1 MSWKVKRKHYFSF
14 SLKRK
19 FKKNYKIIQWLVKFW
34 LYIVFFSICF
44 GNFSGFSQEKIKLV
58 AADTITTTIDP
69 LRPAK
74 AAFFSALLPGAGQ
87 AYNKKYWK
95 IPIVYAAI
103 GTSIYAY
110 TWNQKNYNIVRDEYK
125 KRLANDPSLN
135 PELTRL
141 SDDRLLTA
149 QKGYQ
154 KNRDLSMLITAAFY
168 ILNIVDANVDAHL
181 QQFNVNGKL
190 TLRPEIQ
197 HNEFTYKQNLGLT
210 LNYNF

>member
-1 MSWKVKRKHYFSF
+1 M
-14 SLKRK
+14 
-19 FKKNYKIIQWLVKFW
+19 KFW
-34 LYIVFFSICF
+34 FYILCFSTF
-44 GNFSGFSQEKIKLV
+44 LGNFSGFSQEKIRIV

-95 IPIVYAAI
+95 IPIVYGAL

-110 TWNQKNYNIVRDEYK
+110 TWNQKNYNLVRDEYK
-125 KRLANDPSLN
+125 KRLANDPNLN
-135 PELTRL
+135 PELARL
-141 SDDRLLTA
+141 SDDRLITA

-154 KNRDLSMLITAAFY
+154 RNRDLSLLVTAALY

-190 TLRPEIQ
+190 TVRPEIKS
-197 HNEFTYKQNLGLT
+197 NEFTFKQNIGLS